1 MDRKWWKEAVIYQI
15 YPRSFCDSNGDG
27 IGDIRGIINK
37 IDYLCNLGI
46 TAIWLNPVYSSPN
59 DDMGYDISDYYSIL
73 SDFGTLEDFDE
84 LLTLLHKNGI
94 RLIMDMVLNHTS
106 DEHDWFVESRSSRDS
121 AKRDYYIWRDGK
133 DGKEPNNWASFFTPS
148 AWKYDAHTD
157 QYYLHLFSEKQP
169 DLNWRNEEVRQGIYK
184 MLNWW
189 TNRGVDGFRLDV
201 INLIEK
207 AEGLPDSSREPTM
220 SGFCFDDKMFA
231 NLPASHTYLKEMNK
245 SVFEGKDIVSIGET
259 PFVTTEMASKYVNK
273 DEKELNMVFS
283 FEMMDIDSGKTGKW
297 QIVDYDLKKL
307 KDTITRWQLGLPTGW
322 NSLFW
327 SNHDQPRVVSRFG
340 DDGEYRVRSAKMLAT
355 VLHMLRGT
363 PYIYQ
368 GEEIGMTNMPFKGIE
383 DINDVESLIFYE
395 ECLKAGLSKTKAF
408 DPILRKGRDNARTPM
423 QWDDSENAG
432 FTDGTPWQ
440 KVNPNYK
447 EINVASSVSDNDS
460 IFSYYKKLIGM
471 RKEHLIMVYGDYI
484 PILEEHQS
492 VIAYLREFEDEMWF
506 ILANFYGTD
515 TEVMLPEELELKHRI
530 LTNIEYAPTIE
541 NNIIH
546 LLPYEANV
554 FVVNKED

>member
-37 IDYLCNLGI
+37 IDYLCRLGI
-46 TAIWLNPVYSSPN
+46 TAIWLNPIYSSPN

-73 SDFGTLEDFDE
+73 GDFGTLEDFDE
-84 LLTLLHKNGI
+84 LLELLHKNGI

-106 DEHDWFVESRSSRDS
+106 DEHEWFVESRSSRDS
-121 AKRDYYIWRDGK
+121 EKRDYYIWRDGK

-148 AWKYDAHTD
+148 AWKYDSRTG

-169 DLNWRNEEVRQGIYK
+169 DLNWRNKKVRQGIYK

-189 TNRGVDGFRLDV
+189 TDRGVDGFRLDV

-207 AEGLPDSSREPTM
+207 AEGLPDSNKEPTM

-245 SVFEGKDIVSIGET
+245 NVFEGKDIVSIGET
-259 PFVTTEMASKYVNK
+259 PFVTTDMASKYVAK

-297 QIVDYDLKKL
+297 EIVDYDLKKL

-340 DDGEYRVRSAKMLAT
+340 DDGKFRVRSAKMLST

-368 GEEIGMTNMPFKGIE
+368 GEEIGMTNMAFGGIE
-383 DINDVESLIFYE
+383 DISDVESLIFYE
-395 ECLKAGLSKTKAF
+395 ECLKAGLSKSEAF

-432 FTDGTPWQ
+432 FTSGTPWQ
-440 KVNPNYK
+440 KVNPNFK
-447 EINVASSVSDNDS
+447 AINVASSVSDNDS
-460 IFSYYKKLIGM
+460 IFSYYKKLIEM

-484 PILEEHQS
+484 PVLEEHPS
-492 VIAYLREFEDEMWF
+492 VIAFLREFEDETWL

-515 TEVMLPEELELKHRI
+515 TVVLLPKELELKQRI
-530 LTNIEYAPTIE
+530 LTNVHKDIAVEDGKI
-541 NNIIH
+541 N
-546 LLPYEANV
+546 LSPYEANV
-554 FVVNKED
+554 FVVSKEG

>member
-37 IDYLCNLGI
+37 IDYLSNLGI

-84 LLTLLHKNGI
+84 LLALLHNNGI

-106 DEHDWFVESRSSRDS
+106 DEHDWFVESRSSRDNV
-121 AKRDYYIWRDGK
+121 KRDYYIWRDGK

-189 TNRGVDGFRLDV
+189 TSRGVDGFRLDV

-207 AEGLPDSSREPTM
+207 TEGLPDSKKEPTM

-245 SVFEGKDIVSIGET
+245 NVFEGKDIVSIGET
-259 PFVTTEMASKYVNK
+259 PFVTTDMANKYVDK

-297 QIVDYDLKKL
+297 EIVDYNLRKL

-340 DDGEYRVRSAKMLAT
+340 DDGKYRVRSAKMLGT

-368 GEEIGMTNMPFKGIE
+368 GEEIGMTNMAFGGIE
-383 DINDVESLIFYE
+383 EISDVESLIFYE
-395 ECLKAGLSKTKAF
+395 ECLKAGLSKTEAF

-423 QWDDSENAG
+423 QWDNSENAG
-432 FTDGTPWQ
+432 FTNGTPWQ

-460 IFSYYKKLIGM
+460 IFSFYKKLIGM
-471 RKEHLIMVYGDYI
+471 RKEHLIMVYGNYI

-492 VIAYLREFEDEMWF
+492 VIAYLREFEDEMWL
-506 ILANFYGTD
+506 ILANFYGIDTD
-515 TEVMLPEELELKHRI
+515 VVLPKELGLKQRI
-530 LTNIEYAPTIE
+530 LTNIYKDLDIKDSR
-541 NNIIH
+541 IH
-546 LLPYEANV
+546 LSPYEANV
-554 FVVNKED
+554 FAVSKK

>member
-27 IGDIRGIINK
+27 IGDIRGIISK
-37 IDYLCNLGI
+37 IDYLSNLGI

-73 SDFGTLEDFDE
+73 DDFGTLEDFDE
-84 LLTLLHKNGI
+84 LLTLLHKHGI

-106 DEHDWFVESRSSRDS
+106 DEHEWFVESRSSRDN

-148 AWKYDAHTD
+148 AWKYDAQTN

-189 TNRGVDGFRLDV
+189 TDRGVDGFRLDV

-207 AEGLPDSSREPTM
+207 AEGLPDSDKEPTM

-231 NLPASHTYLKEMNK
+231 NLPESHTYLKEMNK
-245 SVFEGKDIVSIGET
+245 CVFESKDIVSIGET
-259 PFVTTEMASKYVNK
+259 PFVTTEMATKYVDK

-297 QIVDYDLKKL
+297 EIVDYDLKKL
-307 KDTITRWQLGLPTGW
+307 KETITRWQLGLPTGW

-340 DDGEYRVRSAKMLAT
+340 DDGKYRIRSAKMLAT

-368 GEEIGMTNMPFKGIE
+368 GEEIGMTNMAFKGIE
-383 DINDVESLIFYE
+383 DISDVESLIFYE
-395 ECLKAGLSKTKAF
+395 ECLKAGFGKAEAF
-408 DPILRKGRDNARTPM
+408 DPILKKGRDNARTPM

-432 FTDGTPWQ
+432 FTSGVPWQ

-447 EINVASSVSDNDS
+447 EINVAFSVSDSNS
-460 IFSYYKKLIGM
+460 IFSFYKKLIEM
-471 RKEHLIMVYGDYI
+471 RKAHLIMVYGDYI
-484 PILEEHQS
+484 PTLEEHQS
-492 VIAYLREFEDEMWF
+492 VIAYLRELEGEIWLM
-506 ILANFYGTD
+506 LANFYGTD
-515 TEVMLPEELELKHRI
+515 TDVLLPKELELKQRI
-530 LTNIEYAPTIE
+530 LTNIDKDLAMEDGK
-541 NNIIH
+541 IH
-546 LLPYEANV
+546 LSPYEANI